1 MSRLLSVFV
10 SHLFFLQKKYKLIQV
25 KSVIVE
31 TIMSL
36 ASDETGLGS
45 SEWI

>member
-1 MSRLLSVFV
+1 MLVSLSPFF
-10 SHLFFLQKKYKLIQV
+10 FFLQKKYKLIQA